1 MGIPSRYFYY
11 SSIRNLTAA
20 FGSIFSDIHIK
31 RVDSSGQVVND
42 IRVPLAYGPGD
53 KTILMLQQQDQ
64 LRREGEVDVKISLP
78 RLTFFLS
85 NLTYDSTRKL
95 PTLNTIKCQSGLPD
109 GNTIVQQFVPIP
121 YDFEFTVM
129 AFVKNIDDGLQII
142 EQILPFFP
150 PSLTI
155 TLNDIPSLNI
165 KRDVPVTLTSVSQD
179 DIYEGQVEED
189 RILTWTLTFVAKG
202 YIYPPI
208 SETASKIIKTA
219 YVNVFE
225 GEFGE
230 TTDKIYGIKLEVD
243 PLDAKYTDTWTIKY
257 TRTE

>member
-1 MGIPSRYFYY
+1 MGIPSSYFYH
-11 SSIRNLTAA
+11 STIRNLTAA
-20 FGSIFSDIHIK
+20 FGSIFTDIHVK
-31 RVDSSGQVVND
+31 RVDSSNNVVKD
-42 IRVPLAYGPGD
+42 LRVPLAYGPGD
-53 KTILMLQQQDQ
+53 KTILMLQQQYA
-64 LRREGEVDVKISLP
+64 LRTEGGVDVKITLP
-78 RLTFFLS
+78 RLSFFLS
-85 NLTYDSTRKL
+85 NMTYDSTRKL
-95 PTLNTIKCQSGLPD
+95 PTLNTIKCQNGD
-109 GNTIVQQFVPIP
+109 GDSIITQFVPIP

-165 KRDVPVTLTSVSQD
+165 KRDVPITLTSVSQD

-208 SETASKIIKTA
+208 SGTAAKIIKTA
-219 YVNVFE
+219 YVNVFD
-225 GEFGE
+225 GESGD
-230 TTDKIYGIKLEVD
+230 TTDKIYGLKVEVD
-243 PLDAKYTDTWTIKY
+243 PLDAEYTDPWTIKY